1 MLENPRMVL
10 RGEYCSLKIELVPY
24 LVYDVLLIVEV
35 GHADLGRLP
44 LQRQL
49 NTEIHTDV

>member
-1 MLENPRMVL
+1 MLENPRTVL
-10 RGEYCSLKIELVPY
+10 RGEYRSPKIELVPH
-24 LVYDVLLIVEV
+24 LVEDVPIVEV